1 MANVTNNQILSN
13 VTESMISP
21 NTNFICETNG
31 ELQRVPNTAL
41 TADFTV
47 DAVYDEASKLIKMSS
62 LVQLV
67 RRVDIDGTLKVSGA
81 GADAKAVGEIIAQMQ
96 NKIEELES
104 KLNSLDISA
113 IKISN
118 NNESI

>member
-1 MANVTNNQILSN
+1 MANDTNNQILSN

-47 DAVYDEASKLIKMSS
+47 DAVYDETSKLIKMSS
-62 LVQLV
+62 LVKLV

-81 GADAKAVGEIIAQMQ
+81 GADAKAVGEIISQMQ

-104 KLNSLDISA
+104 KLNNLDSSVV
-113 IKISN
+113 KISDD
-118 NNESI
+118 NEAI

>member
-1 MANVTNNQILSN
+1 MANDTNNQILSN

-47 DAVYDEASKLIKMSS
+47 DAVYDETSKLIKMSS

-81 GADAKAVGEIIAQMQ
+81 GADAKAVGEIITQMQ

>member
-81 GADAKAVGEIIAQMQ
+81 GADAKAVGEIITQMQ

-104 KLNSLDISA
+104 KLNNLDISA

-118 NNESI
+118 NNGSI

>member
-1 MANVTNNQILSN
+1 MANDTNNQILSN

-47 DAVYDEASKLIKMSS
+47 DAVYDETSKLIKMSS

-81 GADAKAVGEIIAQMQ
+81 GADAKAVGEIISQMQ

-104 KLNSLDISA
+104 KLNNLDSSVV
-113 IKISN
+113 KISDD
-118 NNESI
+118 NEAI

>member
-1 MANVTNNQILSN
+1 MANDTNNQILSN

-81 GADAKAVGEIIAQMQ
+81 GADAKAVGEIISQMQ

-104 KLNSLDISA
+104 KLNNLDISA

-118 NNESI
+118 NNGSI